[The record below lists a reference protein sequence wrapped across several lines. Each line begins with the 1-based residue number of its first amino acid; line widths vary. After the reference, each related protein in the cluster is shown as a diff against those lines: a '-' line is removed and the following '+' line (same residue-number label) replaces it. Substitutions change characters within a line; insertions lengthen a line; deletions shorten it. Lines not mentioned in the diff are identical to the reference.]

1 MRQQERPTHSNS
13 SKPCWPI
20 SEPDS
25 ACGSDRHLAEHLP
38 HHSTI
43 ALRVQSCT
51 TKKWHQHQWSY
62 AFCCWLLLFS
72 WRAHNHQYCDRSAYT
87 QSSKYGWKVAD
98 CIDRS
103 RANFTANSPLQPMN
117 VLHLGP
123 YDPTDR
129 AWAAWSRGRKQTRD
143 TLLMTCVPIP
153 SSLVL
158 SQFSVL
164 PNVTAHAT
172 SV

>member
-1 MRQQERPTHSNS
+1 MGGKLLTVLIAVEQISRQ
-13 SKPCWPI
+13 I
-20 SEPDS
+20 
-25 ACGSDRHLAEHLP
+25 
-38 HHSTI
+38 
-43 ALRVQSCT
+43 
-51 TKKWHQHQWSY
+51 
-62 AFCCWLLLFS
+62 
-72 WRAHNHQYCDRSAYT
+72 
-87 QSSKYGWKVAD
+87 
-98 CIDRS
+98 
-103 RANFTANSPLQPMN
+103 SPLQPMN

-143 TLLMTCVPIP
+143 TLLMTCVAIP